1 MAICPRTDIFSY
13 FFLTRKI
20 NRLYLL
26 TSRPIVVFSRS
37 LNPKTSQ
44 KMKTL
49 IHRLG
54 YGLVLLIV
62 VVSCSQPESEEP
74 VIDTSLEV
82 VEVSGEYMDG
92 LMTAYKTFVEN
103 LSEEDRAKL
112 DDYVNSI
119 PDRTTSKNSRTQ
131 LEASCKCLT
140 TQASCV
146 AKGSLGEC
154 CACWDPDTQVGMC
167 GVFAGV
173 GSCEVEERPQ
183 RQQNPSQPRPTPG
196 KVTTTVRIFP
206 GQINTL
212 IDYINRSRIGAA
224 NPTSISG
231 LEDFKKLLGRL

>member
-54 YGLVLLIV
+54 YSLVLLIV

-103 LSEEDRAKL
+103 LSAEEKAQL
-112 DDYVNSI
+112 ASYVDSQTQ
-119 PDRTTSKNSRTQ
+119 RGTTSYARTSNDA
-131 LEASCKCLT
+131 ECRCLS
-140 TQASCV
+140 TQASCS
-146 AKGSLGEC
+146 AEGIYGDC
-154 CACWDPDTQVGMC
+154 CLCWDPKTQAGAC
-167 GVFAGV
+167 GVYLGIAT
-173 GSCEVEERPQ
+173 CRLEERPVKTPEKET
-183 RQQNPSQPRPTPG
+183 PSPKSPNI
-196 KVTTTVRIFP
+196 RIYP
-206 GQINTL
+206 KQIGGL
-212 IDYINRSRIGAA
+212 VDYIETNRLGRS
-224 NPTSISG
+224 SSLSKSG
-231 LEDFKKLLGRL
+231 LADFKKLIGSL